1 MLSVFKILSFRAVA
15 MAIAFAAIG
24 NCTTVLAQSA
34 QVHIVLAKSGRIFS
48 SHGSGNLFFNSRRQ
62 RLRIA
67 GINIDALP
75 LPVVRFGGAVS
86 NLNDIFEISGTYHAA
101 PGGTSVVNSTTVARL
116 ENQHG
121 VVLEL
126 HAVGLKQG
134 VTIDLAGMTI
144 AR

>member
-1 MLSVFKILSFRAVA
+1 MPSAFKFLSVRAVT
-15 MAIAFAAIG
+15 MAIVLATIG
-24 NCTTVLAQSA
+24 NYTTALAQSA

-86 NLNDIFEISGTYHAA
+86 NLNDKFEIFGTYHAA
-101 PGGTSVVNSTTVARL
+101 PGGTSVVTSTTVARL

-134 VTIDLAGMTI
+134 LTIDLAGMTI

>member
-1 MLSVFKILSFRAVA
+1 MPSAFKFLSIRVVTMAVA
-15 MAIAFAAIG
+15 LAAIG
-24 NCTTVLAQSA
+24 SATALAQSA
-34 QVHIVLAKSGRIFS
+34 QVHIVLAKSGRFFS
-48 SHGSGNLFFNSRRQ
+48 SYGSGNLFFNSRRQ

-86 NLNDIFEISGTYHAA
+86 NLNEKFEISGTYHAA
-101 PGGTSVVNSTTVARL
+101 PGGTSVVTSTTVAHL
-116 ENQHG
+116 ENQNG

-126 HAVGLKQG
+126 HPVGLKQG